1 MLIGII
7 VATIAAVLDQI
18 SKALVFGYMSEQSN
32 IIEIAPFFNLVIAWN
47 TGVSFSMFNN
57 LGNAGVYILS
67 GFALIVAIFLLY
79 WLKNEKSRYMQ
90 IALGLVIGGAIGNV
104 IDRIRLG
111 AVYDF
116 LDIHI
121 NTYHWPAFNLADSF
135 ICIGAMMIICDSLL
149 NSKCTKSPNFNE
161 GLDK

>member
-1 MLIGII
+1 MLIGMI
-7 VATIAAVLDQI
+7 VATIATILDQI

-32 IIEIAPFFNLVIAWN
+32 VVEITPFFNLVIAWN

-57 LGNAGVYILS
+57 LGNAGIYILS
-67 GFALIVAIFLLY
+67 GFALIVAFFLLC
-79 WLKNEKSRYMQ
+79 WLKNEKSHYMQ
-90 IALGLVIGGAIGNV
+90 VALGLVIGGAIGNV

-121 NTYHWPAFNLADSF
+121 KSHHWPAFNLADSF
-135 ICIGAMMIICDSLL
+135 ICIGAMMIICDSLF
-149 NSKCTKSPNFNE
+149 NNKCTKSPNFNE

>member
-1 MLIGII
+1 MLIGMI

-32 IIEIAPFFNLVIAWN
+32 IVEIAPFFNLVIAWN

-67 GFALIVAIFLLY
+67 GFALIVAIFLLC